1 MKNNQINDERVI
13 NERRKITAEAYGLI
27 MIFLLI
33 SMLIKQFIFH
43 SEFNEYAVEFIAFF
57 GSSIYIVI
65 RNIFVGNNLY
75 EENKKR
81 LPIMNSIIMG
91 LSSTF
96 ALALLRYKEFNTRN
110 DFILE
115 SITTFIC
122 ATLSSFLF
130 IYITNKITQKR
141 IKYME
146 NKYDGD
152 DE

>member
-13 NERRKITAEAYGLI
+13 NERRKITGEAYGLI

-33 SMLIKQFIFH
+33 SMLVKQFIFH
-43 SEFNEYAVEFIAFF
+43 SEFNEYAVEFIAFL

-75 EENKKR
+75 RENKKR
-81 LPIMNSIIMG
+81 LPIINSIIMG
-91 LSSTF
+91 LSSTC
-96 ALALLRYKEFNTRN
+96 ASALLRYKEFNTRN

-115 SITTFIC
+115 SIEVFIFT
-122 ATLSSFLF
+122 TLSSFLF
-130 IYITNKITQKR
+130 IYIVNKVTQKR
-141 IKYME
+141 IKHME
-146 NKYDGD
+146 NKYDCE

>member
-1 MKNNQINDERVI
+1 
-13 NERRKITAEAYGLI
+13 
-27 MIFLLI
+27 
-33 SMLIKQFIFH
+33 
-43 SEFNEYAVEFIAFF
+43 
-57 GSSIYIVI
+57 
-65 RNIFVGNNLY
+65 
-75 EENKKR
+75 
-81 LPIMNSIIMG
+81 MNSIIMG

-130 IYITNKITQKR
+130 IFITNKITQKR

>member
-1 MKNNQINDERVI
+1 MKTNQMNDERVI
-13 NERRKITAEAYGLI
+13 NEKRKITTEAYGLI

-33 SMLIKQFIFH
+33 SMLVKQFIFH

-57 GSSIYIVI
+57 GASIYIVI
-65 RNIFVGNNLY
+65 RNIFIGNNLY

-81 LPIMNSIIMG
+81 LPINSIIMG

-115 SITTFIC
+115 SIEVFIFT
-122 ATLSSFLF
+122 TLSSFLF
-130 IYITNKITQKR
+130 IYIVNKVTQKR
-141 IKYME
+141 IKHME
-146 NKYDGD
+146 NKYDYE

>member
-1 MKNNQINDERVI
+1 MKTNQMNDERVI
-13 NERRKITAEAYGLI
+13 NEKRKITTEAYGLI

-33 SMLIKQFIFH
+33 SMLVKQFIFH

-115 SITTFIC
+115 SIEVFIFT
-122 ATLSSFLF
+122 TLSSFLF
-130 IYITNKITQKR
+130 IYIVNKVTQKR
-141 IKYME
+141 IKHME
-146 NKYDGD
+146 NKYDY
-152 DE
+152 EEE

>member
-1 MKNNQINDERVI
+1 
-13 NERRKITAEAYGLI
+13 
-27 MIFLLI
+27 
-33 SMLIKQFIFH
+33 
-43 SEFNEYAVEFIAFF
+43 
-57 GSSIYIVI
+57 
-65 RNIFVGNNLY
+65 
-75 EENKKR
+75 
-81 LPIMNSIIMG
+81 MG
-91 LSSTF
+91 VSAT
-96 ALALLRYKEFNTRN
+96 LALVFLRYNEFDTRN

>member
-33 SMLIKQFIFH
+33 SMLVKQFIFH

-96 ALALLRYKEFNTRN
+96 ALASDKATTTFLLSALTAFNTSTKP
-110 DFILE
+110 FVLTE
-115 SITTFIC
+115 SKT
-122 ATLSSFLF
+122 SSSKT
-130 IYITNKITQKR
+130 IN
-141 IKYME
+141 
-146 NKYDGD
+146 
-152 DE
+152 

>member
-13 NERRKITAEAYGLI
+13 NEKRKITQEAYGLI

-57 GSSIYIVI
+57 GASIYIVI
-65 RNIFVGNNLY
+65 RNIFIGNNLY
-75 EENKKR
+75 GENKKR
-81 LPIMNSIIMG
+81 LPIINSIVIG
-91 LSSTF
+91 VSVTF
-96 ALALLRYKEFNTRN
+96 ALFFLRYKEFDTRN

>member
-81 LPIMNSIIMG
+81 LPIVNSIVMG
-91 LSSTF
+91 VSAT
-96 ALALLRYKEFNTRN
+96 LALVFLRYKEFDTRN

-115 SITTFIC
+115 SIEVFIFT
-122 ATLSSFLF
+122 TLSSFLF
-130 IYITNKITQKR
+130 IYIVNKVTQKR
-141 IKYME
+141 IKHME
-146 NKYDGD
+146 NKYDYE

>member
-1 MKNNQINDERVI
+1 MKTNQMNDERVI
-13 NERRKITAEAYGLI
+13 NEKRKITTEAYGLI

-33 SMLIKQFIFH
+33 SMLVKQFIFH

-57 GSSIYIVI
+57 GASIYIVI
-65 RNIFVGNNLY
+65 RNIFIGNNLY

-81 LPIMNSIIMG
+81 LPINSIIMG

-141 IKYME
+141 IKYVE
-146 NKYDGD
+146 NKYDCE

>member
-81 LPIMNSIIMG
+81 LPINSIIMG

-115 SITTFIC
+115 SIEVFIFT
-122 ATLSSFLF
+122 TLSSFLF
-130 IYITNKITQKR
+130 IYIVNKVTQKR
-141 IKYME
+141 IKHME
-146 NKYDGD
+146 NKYDYE

>member
-33 SMLIKQFIFH
+33 SMLVKQFIFH

-57 GSSIYIVI
+57 GASIYIVI
-65 RNIFVGNNLY
+65 RNIFIGNNLY

-81 LPIMNSIIMG
+81 LPINSIIMG

-115 SITTFIC
+115 SIEVFIFT
-122 ATLSSFLF
+122 TLSSFLF
-130 IYITNKITQKR
+130 IYIVNKVTQKR
-141 IKYME
+141 IKHME
-146 NKYDGD
+146 NKYDYE